1 MLLARE
7 MPALY
12 FALEALVP
20 LVHSGALWIYLAG
33 LRQPKILQEYCPPSS
48 GGHFQSH
55 VPE

>member
-1 MLLARE
+1 MLLAWE

-12 FALEALVP
+12 SALEVLIP
-20 LVHSGALWIYLAG
+20 LAHSGALWIYIAG
-33 LRQPKILQEYCPPSS
+33 LKRPKILQEYCPPSR